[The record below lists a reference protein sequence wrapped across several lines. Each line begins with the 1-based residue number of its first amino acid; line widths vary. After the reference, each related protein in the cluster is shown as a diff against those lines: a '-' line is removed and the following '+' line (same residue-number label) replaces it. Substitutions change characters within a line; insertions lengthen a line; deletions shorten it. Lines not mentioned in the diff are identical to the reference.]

1 MKRSALLLE
10 ATSAFTFLTLC
21 KTAVLPETIAITAME
36 ENKIIRASSGRPLLT
51 IEDTSLSNESTN
63 NAATRM
69 KTGTEDNF
77 KPRLGSDNSFVVLVD
92 VYPPPQIFDMHL
104 DS

>member
-1 MKRSALLLE
+1 ME

-21 KTAVLPETIAITAME
+21 KTALLPETIAIRAIE
-36 ENKIIRASSGRPLLT
+36 ENNTIRAASGRALLT

-63 NAATRM
+63 NAATRTKM
-69 KTGTEDNF
+69 GTEGNF
-77 KPRLGSDNSFVVLVD
+77 KPRLGSDNSFVILVD